1 MTIRPAPPDLRAA
14 ARMLSEGVDRLW
26 RSEAGGAMSAPSV
39 GVDGTVLTGAFDHR
53 VYGIDPADG
62 RTRWSHKTDSH
73 LDGPP
78 VQGPDG
84 RLYATSRDL
93 NLHILSP
100 QGRFLN
106 KVYAGPTTCG
116 PAIDGQG
123 RVYVGLIDG
132 QLKAFDPDGG
142 SRWTWK
148 SPNEQEAGFMV
159 SPVVGPD
166 GTVYAAA
173 GGGTVVAL
181 DPESG
186 QPKWTVKPG
195 GAFYAPFSVGADGRV
210 LLSSLSGTVHALDP
224 QDGHTLWSAPT
235 GAALH
240 SAPLGLAGL
249 VVVGN
254 DSGRLVGLRADDGSE
269 AWSQQLSGK
278 LEASPVLTPGGV
290 LLTGDGK
297 SNLLALDPSTGDE
310 QWRIGVEGVPGAGAL
325 SPDGSVLYLRIGR
338 EGVAALPT
346 RARAERVAEPLPPA
360 GEIVQAEDHVDVGEI
375 RLPTR
380 GCSQEGNPRVLPL
393 D

>member
-1 MTIRPAPPDLRAA
+1 MTIRPTTVDARAA

-26 RSEAGGAMSAPSV
+26 RSEAGGAMSAPTV
-39 GVDGTVLTGAFDHR
+39 GADGTVLTGAFDHR
-53 VYGIDPADG
+53 VYGIDPQSG

-93 NLHILSP
+93 NLHILSA
-100 QGRFLN
+100 QGSFLG
-106 KVYAGPTTCG
+106 KAYAGATTCG

-123 RVYVGLIDG
+123 RVYVGTIHG
-132 QLKAFDPDGG
+132 ELKSFDPDGKP
-142 SRWTWK
+142 RWEWK
-148 SPNEQEAGFMV
+148 SPHEQEVGFMV

-186 QPKWTVKPG
+186 TPKWMVKPG
-195 GAFYAPFSVGADGRV
+195 GAFYAPFSVGTDGRV

-224 QDGHTLWSAPT
+224 QDGHTIWSAPT

-240 SAPLGLAGL
+240 AAPLGAAGI

-254 DSGRLVGLRADDGSE
+254 DSGRLLALRADDGTP
-269 AWSQQLSGK
+269 AWSKQLAGK
-278 LEASPVLTPGGV
+278 LEAPPVLTPGGV
-290 LLTGDGK
+290 LLSGDGK
-297 SNLLALDPSTGDE
+297 SNVVAMDPATGDE
-310 QWRIGVEGVPGAGAL
+310 QWRLGVEGVPGAGAL
-325 SPDGSVLYLRIGR
+325 SRDGSVLYLRVGR
-338 EGVAALPT
+338 EGVAAIPT
-346 RARAERVAEPLPPA
+346 RARSERLAEPPAPA
-360 GEIVQAEDHVDVGEI
+360 GEILEGEHHVDVGGI
-375 RLPTR
+375 RLPR
-380 GCSQEGNPRVLPL
+380 Q
-393 D
+393 